1 MSRGR
6 FLRPFGLSLV
16 RGRSPWVASWP
27 PLRALPCLLIGHGAR
42 VRDGVGRPARG
53 GAGTAQRAHIGPLD
67 LPAQDAGR
75 ARGEDR
81 LQRAITLQVEEVRR
95 DALHVR
101 VSALPLTDP
110 RREAWMAAGRG
121 SR

>member
-1 MSRGR
+1 MA
-6 FLRPFGLSLV
+6 
-16 RGRSPWVASWP
+16 WDA
-27 PLRALPCLLIGHGAR
+27 LRAEVQA
-42 VRDGVGRPARG
+42 
-53 GAGTAQRAHIGPLD
+53 AQRAHIGPLD

-81 LQRAITLQVEEVRR
+81 LQRAITLQLEEVRR

-121 SR
+121 SRQWVTSYPTERMDLEGHGGYDFRITIATYLGRECPVARGTRPRA